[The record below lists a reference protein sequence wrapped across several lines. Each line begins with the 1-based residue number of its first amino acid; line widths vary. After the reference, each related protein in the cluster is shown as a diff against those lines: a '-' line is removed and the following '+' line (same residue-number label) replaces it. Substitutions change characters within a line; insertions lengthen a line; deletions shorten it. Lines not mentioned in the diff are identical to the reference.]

1 MTYSEIVQ
9 IEKYIERIKKLEC
22 ASIDG
27 NELQREA
34 ETLDLMISSS
44 IQYYA
49 PIGINWDEAFE
60 FETGDGH
67 YNKEKIKD
75 ILRIMGSALKGIL
88 LKDDNYLDIQELR
101 KDINSGKQTLDYG
114 EELCEKEEYY
124 DMCANFIIDMVIK
137 YNSVFTS
144 EQLNYFNAHRKPDD
158 AKRMVGVLEK
168 HMYDLCK
175 TKISLGHGTD
185 PNIVI
190 NNNNTANGGTASSK
204 SISSIDVDI
213 AIDIAIESIKEVGL
227 SDAQTKE
234 VVQKIEEIRAVNT
247 EKLRRSEKWAKLKD
261 ILKWVVEQGFAVAS
275 LIIPLISQTIKP

>member
-9 IEKYIERIKKLEC
+9 IEKYIERIKELEC

-67 YNKEKIKD
+67 YNKKKIKD

-114 EELCEKEEYY
+114 EELCEKDEYY
-124 DMCANFIIDMVIK
+124 DICANYIIDMAVK
-137 YNSVFTS
+137 YNSVFTDD
-144 EQLNYFNAHRKPDD
+144 QLKYFNAHRKPDD
-158 AKRMVGVLEK
+158 AKRMVEILKK

-175 TKISLGHGTD
+175 IKTSLGYGTD
-185 PNIVI
+185 SNIVI

-204 SISSIDVDI
+204 SISSIDVDF
-213 AIDIAIESIKEVGL
+213 AIDIAIENIKEAGL
-227 SDAQTKE
+227 SDVQTKE

-261 ILKWVVEQGFAVAS
+261 ILKWVVEQGFAIAS

>member
-49 PIGINWDEAFE
+49 PIGINWDEPFE

-137 YNSVFTS
+137 YNSVFTG